1 MEMDVIG
8 RRNAYIPPVA
18 PYRYVQ
24 ASIYNQIQAFAT
36 LRRQVLVW
44 TRRRTRCGS
53 VQVVAVLSK

>member
-1 MEMDVIG
+1 MH
-8 RRNAYIPPVA
+8 IPPVA

-44 TRRRTRCGS
+44 TRRTRCGP
-53 VQVVAVLSK
+53 VRVVAVLTVK